1 MGQNVKVIGGG
12 YKYCFIFISNMGNKH
27 SCDLNQLRIDE
38 LIILL
43 FILISLVIL
52 STLFN
57 IFGNKCSCE
66 KKVDKLITDL
76 EARNSMVI
84 QNVNNE
90 NTRLLRALESIATYI
105 VTN

>member
-1 MGQNVKVIGGG
+1 
-12 YKYCFIFISNMGNKH
+12 MGNKH
-27 SCDLNQLRIDE
+27 SCDLSQLRIDE

-43 FILISLVIL
+43 FILISIVIL